1 MIETLFILFLYM
13 NNKAIEYTPKDS
25 LGDCLGSKRQIERNL
40 GDSNRYS
47 CEKHTVKTM
56 EKTNGKKEI
65 VEFIED

>member
-1 MIETLFILFLYM
+1 MIETLFVLFLYM

-25 LGDCLGSKRQIERNL
+25 LVDCLGTKRQIERNL
-40 GDSNRYS
+40 GDSSRYS

-65 VEFIED
+65 VAIVP

>member
-1 MIETLFILFLYM
+1 MIETLFVLFLYM

-25 LGDCLGSKRQIERNL
+25 LVSCLGTKRQIERNL
-40 GDSNRYS
+40 GDSSRYS

-56 EKTNGKKEI
+56 EKSNGKKEI